1 MRAKYILAPTAGAKH
16 KRGGV
21 LQIMEIVTTTQTHDN
36 MLDAA
41 KHSAR
46 TKYET
51 ALHLAATA
59 KDAARDAVL
68 IMAEVGAMLEV
79 GWEATRR
86 GQVGADAGGEVRDNA
101 GDNRPATRGSM
112 AESWGIPRDDAEKA
126 LWLNRNREQ
135 LELELWPQDVAKVSA
150 RFCGLLP
157 APFSEGKEQRDTE
170 RPVTGHWLTYAGK
183 LQRNLSS
190 LISDRPL
197 AKWRDD
203 ERESMRVAL
212 QPIVDLWK
220 QL

>member
-1 MRAKYILAPTAGAKH
+1 
-16 KRGGV
+16 
-21 LQIMEIVTTTQTHDN
+21 MEIITTATTHDN
-36 MLDAA
+36 AYDAA
-41 KHSAR
+41 KNAAR
-46 TKYET
+46 SKYET

-68 IMAEVGAMLEV
+68 LMAEVGAMLEL
-79 GWEATRR
+79 GWESVRR
-86 GQVGADAGGEVRDNA
+86 GDAGVDAGDEAGVEA
-101 GDNRPATRGSM
+101 GDNRPTARGTM

-126 LWLNRNREQ
+126 VWLNRNREQ

-157 APFSEGKEQRDTE
+157 APFAEGKEQRDGE
-170 RPVTGHWLTYAGK
+170 RAPSGHWLTYAGK

-190 LISDRPL
+190 LLTDRPL

>member
-1 MRAKYILAPTAGAKH
+1 
-16 KRGGV
+16 
-21 LQIMEIVTTTQTHDN
+21 MEIVTTQTHDN

-41 KHSAR
+41 KHAAR
-46 TKYET
+46 SKYET

-68 IMAEVGAMLEV
+68 LMAEVGAMLEV

-86 GQVGADAGGEVRDNA
+86 GDE
-101 GDNRPATRGSM
+101 ATTRSSM

-170 RPVTGHWLTYAGK
+170 RPATGHWLTYAGK

-203 ERESMRVAL
+203 EKESMRVAL

>member
-1 MRAKYILAPTAGAKH
+1 
-16 KRGGV
+16 
-21 LQIMEIVTTTQTHDN
+21 MEIVTTVTTHDN

-41 KHSAR
+41 KHAAR

-68 IMAEVGAMLEV
+68 LMAEVGAMLEV

-86 GQVGADAGGEVRDNA
+86 GQVGAEGGAEGGTVAGAEGGHDARGEVGSEGGHDA
-101 GDNRPATRGSM
+101 GDNRPATRGAM

-190 LISDRPL
+190 LISERPL